1 MNKTTI
7 TRAALAL
14 TLTLSTGLFAC
25 SSADENQEPGT
36 TENKGNN
43 SAQQALEAKW
53 DATVSGSKTA
63 SFEGTGVGVTYTSAI
78 KRASVILDT
87 DTDAVA
93 GENAGPLRLSL
104 QLNQA
109 NQGETGK
116 FEGAGNIVVTGEFS
130 GLEAPCTPAQDPAA
144 SSVELTTN
152 EEGVGIAGTF
162 NVVIGCVAADSTE
175 VSYTIAGSFSSPDAL

>member
-1 MNKTTI
+1 MNMTTI
-7 TRAALAL
+7 TRTALAL
-14 TLTLSTGLFAC
+14 SLATTLFAC
-25 SSADENQEPGT
+25 TSTDENQAPGA
-36 TENKGNN
+36 TENQGN
-43 SAQQALEAKW
+43 SSSQQALEAKW

-87 DTDAVA
+87 DTDAVT
-93 GENAGPLRLSL
+93 GEDTGPLRLSL

-116 FEGAGNIVVTGEFS
+116 FEGAGNVVVTGEFP
-130 GLEAPCTPAQDPAA
+130 GLDAPCTPAQDPAA

-152 EEGVGIAGTF
+152 KEGVGIAGTF
-162 NVVIGCVAADSTE
+162 NVAIGCVAADSTE
-175 VSYTIAGSFSSPDAL
+175 VSYTITGSFSSPDAL